1 MKNICH
7 KKMCRNGPLQTR
19 VEPPLILLIKSNNDA
34 KLDQDCV
41 KIKLCRDTTSK
52 RQDICEF
59 KMALFDK
66 GESEELL
73 LFVHNSQMKI
83 EA

>member
-19 VEPPLILLIKSNNDA
+19 VEPPLIPLIKSNNDA

-41 KIKLCRDTTSK
+41 KIKLCRDTTS
-52 RQDICEF
+52 
-59 KMALFDK
+59 
-66 GESEELL
+66 
-73 LFVHNSQMKI
+73 NSPI
-83 EA
+83 